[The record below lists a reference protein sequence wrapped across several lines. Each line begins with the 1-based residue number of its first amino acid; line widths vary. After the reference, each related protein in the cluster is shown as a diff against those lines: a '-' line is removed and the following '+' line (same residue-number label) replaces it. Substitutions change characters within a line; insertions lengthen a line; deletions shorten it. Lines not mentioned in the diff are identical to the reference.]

1 MGEKEA
7 TATHIKAATEYLEAA
22 QKLIEVNQHF
32 AAVLCTAIGVERA
45 TMGLILH
52 LGARPATRHCHHE
65 VLRTLQ
71 SLIQEKHQKEY
82 REVIEAIAELMG
94 HLTMVRYKLEV
105 GGEYKTP
112 KELYDEK
119 TAQRLH
125 NKAEKT
131 INFIK
136 RYIYGK

>member
-7 TATHIKAATEYLEAA
+7 ITTHIKAATEYLEAA
-22 QKLIEVNQHF
+22 QKLMEAKEYF
-32 AAVLCTAIGVERA
+32 AAVLCAATGVERA

-52 LGARPATRHCHHE
+52 LGARPATKHRHHE
-65 VLRTLQ
+65 VLKTLQ
-71 SLIQEKHQKEY
+71 PLIQKKHQKEY
-82 REVIEAIAELMG
+82 REVTEAIAELMG
-94 HLTMVRYKLEV
+94 HLTMVRYKSEV

-112 KELYDEK
+112 KQLYDEK
-119 TAQRLH
+119 TSQQLY

-136 RYIYGK
+136 RYTHSK

>member
-7 TATHIKAATEYLEAA
+7 VATHIKAAIEYLEAA
-22 QKLIEVNQHF
+22 RKLMEADEHF
-32 AAVLCTAIGVERA
+32 AAVLCTATGVERA
-45 TMGLILH
+45 AMGLVLH
-52 LGARPATRHCHHE
+52 LGARPATRHRHHE

-71 SLIQEKHQKEY
+71 PLIHEKHQKEY
-82 REVIEAIAELMG
+82 REAIEAIAELMG
-94 HLTMVRYKLEV
+94 HLTMVRYRFEV

-112 KELYDEK
+112 KQLYDEE
-119 TAQRLH
+119 TTRQLY

-136 RYIYGK
+136 RCIYSK